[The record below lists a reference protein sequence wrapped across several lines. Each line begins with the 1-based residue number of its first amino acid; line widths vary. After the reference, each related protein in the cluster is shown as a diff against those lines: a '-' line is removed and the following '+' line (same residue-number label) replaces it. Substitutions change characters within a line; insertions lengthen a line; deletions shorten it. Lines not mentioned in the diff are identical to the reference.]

1 LFERYTEDARRA
13 MFCAR
18 QAATLSGSIK
28 IESEHL
34 LLGLVREG
42 GPSLLQLVP
51 SLSTE
56 QIRKK
61 IPDHGGIVE
70 SPSQPLI
77 VPLSEECKWIVA
89 YAADE
94 ADTLKHRHIAAEH
107 LLLAILR
114 EDSCAA
120 AQLLSETG
128 ARLELLR
135 QRIAS
140 ESPHED
146 SWEVRS

>member
-1 LFERYTEDARRA
+1 MFERYTDDARRA
-13 MFCAR
+13 MFFAR
-18 QAATLSGSIK
+18 QAATLSGSIR

-42 GPSLLQLVP
+42 GPSLQQLVP
-51 SLSTE
+51 ALSTE
-56 QIRKK
+56 EIRTR
-61 IPDHGGIVE
+61 IPERPADME
-70 SPSQPLI
+70 DASPPLI
-77 VPLSEECKWIVA
+77 MPLSDECKWILA

-94 ADTLKHRHIAAEH
+94 ADALKHRQIAAEH

-120 AQLLSETG
+120 ARLLSETG

-140 ESPHED
+140 ETPHED